1 MESKIFCV
9 SVEELAEMVV
19 TCSASDNSVVLL
31 VPVTCILSDTVV
43 LSVTGA
49 SDTTCTLKMFIHF
62 FFSVKI
68 KRRV

>member
-1 MESKIFCV
+1 
-9 SVEELAEMVV
+9 MVV
-19 TCSASDNSVVLL
+19 TCSDSDNSVVVL

-49 SDTTCTLKMFIHF
+49 SDTTCTLKMFIPF

-68 KRRV
+68 K